1 MSRAEV
7 SPGVPAV
14 FVSCPSLVQEM
25 VGQEDRFPV
34 HLVPQPW
41 TVFNRI
47 HQRKRGLFFLDGE
60 EWWTTRRKLNP
71 LLMKSQSMKRL
82 YSIVET
88 KTEDLIMEGQTDNQF
103 YI

>member
-14 FVSCPSLVQEM
+14 FVSCPNLVREM
-25 VGQEDRFPV
+25 MGQEGRYPV

-71 LLMKSQSMKRL
+71 LLMKSQGLQRLQSM
-82 YSIVET
+82 VET
-88 KTEDLIMEGQTDNQF
+88 KTEDLLREGQTDNQ
-103 YI
+103 INI